1 MADENTPAFYPRV
14 GNIKSK
20 NFVPAKP
27 MPFIED
33 ERAMDLPQYGDVD
46 LSVPSKENLEL
57 SRRMAERDAQL
68 RRQREADRSP
78 LEKLAGGVQAGRFLG
93 SALTQAINS
102 APTRL
107 FKGDEAADKFMQDR
121 MYKPEQPLAYEY
133 AQDVGDF
140 LEKLETEYKIPP
152 LMPEA
157 LPLQFLTG
165 PATAQAARAAG
176 KGAVK
181 AGMALEQS
189 MEPVVKGALEQGG
202 LPREMVLAMGAN
214 TQSNVIKPKGGNF
227 LGGQTIMTPERGV
240 NMLMTP
246 TVAGETPAQRIP
258 KHEALLND
266 PTLNQDQR
274 DRVQR
279 MLDVT
284 KGEAALDQWAKSNL
298 LNYVKTDLASP
309 NDPVRQFIDKSYAD
323 IEAKYAK
330 DQERAA
336 RMAERA
342 ALEPDPRRKANL
354 TRQALTMRIDAKS
367 DYDLGMDNISHL
379 PREDLADV
387 DLAYPEL
394 LAQRRKEGFPEQGM
408 GVSDPAKRYETLADD
423 AIKVSR
429 AGDLQ
434 ITSEIEPLIVLA
446 NKERNAVTD
455 KINNA
460 YTDFLRGKGMSE
472 EDVISL
478 NKLPLPFKAE
488 NLGMAEELQAAQNNL
503 GMMFEQNRSFD
514 ANAMRDNPF
523 VAKLDP
529 ETKLY
534 SGSTFPL
541 GFDHVMDVLR
551 QDVAAGR
558 IRPEQLNKLSVEQA
572 VRRTQEYNL
581 ERAKTMRD
589 AKLIQQEGFTTYKD
603 YPDQGY
609 KWIELAVPEPLLPE
623 NYKILPDVTNYKNPG
638 NELYSI
644 FDGNGNVLSTGATE
658 AEAKK
663 LFKRKDRE
671 QQLADALKYEGD
683 TMGHCVGGY
692 CPDVI
697 SGRSKI
703 YSLRDAK
710 GEPHVTIEVV
720 PNQHLDYNTWFDK
733 QPEEIQNRIAQRRK
747 DDKNHD
753 VYEGPEYLAARE
765 ALPLKIKQIKG
776 KQNAKPK
783 DDYLPFVQD
792 FVKGG
797 NWSYIGDFKNTGL
810 IREGDQLMTPA
821 EHADY
826 LLKELGADTYNE
838 LGLGAKPPEGMKRG
852 GKVSISNNP
861 DTMMLEVNN
870 QKMKNGVPAYSGAG
884 LIKGGMKAAKP
895 PKIEVPIRFPVSR
908 GPTVPEIRAMA
919 ERMAPQVMGEF
930 VRAAPT
936 PSNPKPSTSV
946 TGKTQKQFEREKT
959 LPIEYQNIKEPV
971 TPEEFDYAQKK
982 GALLIGAQGDV
993 TPGNR
998 MLMSIDEQPLS
1009 VPVHLQAGPEWEL
1022 YNPSAWAASDQMA
1035 KTYMNRADKA
1045 AEAYN
1050 ADPYLHYHKMTPD
1063 ANFYAMHH
1071 LNSVLGH
1078 LRPEE
1083 LMMRNP
1089 KLYQQMV
1096 EEIRTRDVGY
1106 GKHPEF
1112 EGFEDPLN
1120 LQVHAQMD
1128 PNFRRHLSAIF
1139 DGPRFTERYGLNSG
1153 QDVMAATSLP
1163 ELRDLEAGASGYAIV
1178 PLDVKAPLKH
1188 FEAESQTYDTGFPK
1202 AGASGRSK
1210 YPSPYQLIYRDTL
1223 NWMKDNPS
1231 EKKSSEFGRMNMIV
1245 PKQQIDNE
1253 LIEAIGEYQ
1262 RRMKELTGKKK
1273 GGLVKKEGG
1282 YIKKPAAYINGDE
1295 FVNAAKKYGI
1305 KDSMNNL
1312 NKIVDLVNK
1321 GLSVDD
1327 AAQQVADTG
1336 MHKAAGGAIRGDDLI
1351 LEERPL

>member
-1 MADENTPAFYPRV
+1 
-14 GNIKSK
+14 
-20 NFVPAKP
+20 
-27 MPFIED
+27 MPFIDD
-33 ERAMDLPQYGDVD
+33 ERAMELPQYSEFIPKLGTVD
-46 LSVPSKENLEL
+46 LSVPSKENREL
-57 SRRMAERDAQL
+57 NRRITQRDADL
-68 RRQREADRSP
+68 MRQVQADRSP

-107 FKGDEAADKFMQDR
+107 FKGDEAADKFMQER
-121 MYKPEQPLAYEY
+121 MYKPEQPTAYEY
-133 AQDVGDF
+133 AGDVGDF

-152 LMPEA
+152 LLPEA
-157 LPLQFLTG
+157 VALQYLTG
-165 PATAQAARAAG
+165 PATSQAMKAAG
-176 KGAVK
+176 KGAEQ
-181 AGMALEQS
+181 AGRAIERG
-189 MEPVVKGALEQGG
+189 MEPVVKGALERGG
-202 LPREMVLAMGAN
+202 LPREMVMAMGAN
-214 TQSNVIKPKGGNF
+214 TQSNVIKPKGGNWI
-227 LGGQTIMTPERGV
+227 GGSVEQ
-240 NMLMTP
+240 
-246 TVAGETPAQRIP
+246 
-258 KHEALLND
+258 ALD
-266 PTLNQDQR
+266 PLI
-274 DRVQR
+274 
-279 MLDVT
+279 T
-284 KGEAALDQWAKSNL
+284 KGIISNREIPYGPEFDSAIIKRIADLKESASAPGYKGGAGRVASMLEEDLQDAVSTQNRVKNAAINKWVQSNL
-298 LNYVKTDLASP
+298 TNYVKKDMGTPD
-309 NDPVRQFIDKSYAD
+309 DPVRKL
-323 IEAKYAK
+323 
-330 DQERAA
+330 
-336 RMAERA
+336 AEQ
-342 ALEPDPRRKANL
+342 D
-354 TRQALTMRIDAKS
+354 
-367 DYDLGMDNISHL
+367 ISHL
-379 PREDLADV
+379 PQDLQNVEMTWTPQELADTRKRFGFPEEETATNPTAKMWEQMADEMIGPHIAADIGDNLRAQNPWIEKLNSDDTVYKTMRGMPQALKFDHIVDVLREDL
-387 DLAYPEL
+387 
-394 LAQRRKEGFPEQGM
+394 
-408 GVSDPAKRYETLADD
+408 T
-423 AIKVSR
+423 
-429 AGDLQ
+429 
-434 ITSEIEPLIVLA
+434 
-446 NKERNAVTD
+446 
-455 KINNA
+455 
-460 YTDFLRGKGMSE
+460 
-472 EDVISL
+472 
-478 NKLPLPFKAE
+478 
-488 NLGMAEELQAAQNNL
+488 
-503 GMMFEQNRSFD
+503 
-514 ANAMRDNPF
+514 
-523 VAKLDP
+523 
-529 ETKLY
+529 
-534 SGSTFPL
+534 
-541 GFDHVMDVLR
+541 
-551 QDVAAGR
+551 AGR
-558 IRPEQLNKLSVEQA
+558 IRPEQLNKVSMEQA
-572 VRRTQEYNL
+572 VRRTFEYDQEMARKMA
-581 ERAKTMRD
+581 EARMTSRAELPVYKEYP
-589 AKLIQQEGFTTYKD
+589 EGLKWVELNRPGDFAAESNAMGHSVR
-603 YPDQGY
+603 GY
-609 KWIELAVPEPLLPE
+609 EPPKGSDDWIE
-623 NYKILPDVTNYKNPG
+623 G
-638 NELYSI
+638 S
-644 FDGNGNVLSTGATE
+644 
-658 AEAKK
+658 
-663 LFKRKDRE
+663 
-671 QQLADALKYEGD
+671 GD
-683 TMGHCVGGY
+683 SGHGGY
-692 CPDVI
+692 GLGGWDAIKKGKAKV
-697 SGRSKI
+697 
-703 YSLRDAK
+703 YSLVDAK
-710 GEPHVTIEVV
+710 GEPHVTIEVGAYPDQLRAGNLKPYTQAALEEAKLL
-720 PNQHLDYNTWFDK
+720 PNGYTDADVRDI
-733 QPEEIQNRIAQRRK
+733 EIRMAKENMPKYI
-747 DDKNHD
+747 N
-753 VYEGPEYLAARE
+753 
-765 ALPLKIKQIKG
+765 QIKG

-783 DDYLPFVQD
+783 EEYLPFVQD
-792 FVKGG
+792 FVRGG
-797 NWSYIGDFKNTGL
+797 NWSDVRDFQNTNL
-810 IREGDQLMTPA
+810 ISADQVRKAGWDMSGVTQKYFTKQEYDDFLRAQQKRVEGD
-821 EHADY
+821 
-826 LLKELGADTYNE
+826 
-838 LGLGAKPPEGMKRG
+838 GMKRG

-861 DTMMLEVNN
+861 DTMMLELNN
-870 QKMKNGVPAYSGAG
+870 QKMKNGEPAYAG
-884 LIKGGMKAAKP
+884 GKLIIGNALKAAKP
-895 PKIEVPIRFPVSR
+895 PKLEVPIRFPVSR
-908 GPTVPEIRAMA
+908 GPSVPEIRAMA

-936 PSNPKPSTSV
+936 PSNLKPSTSV

-1083 LMMRNP
+1083 LMLRNP

-1273 GGLVKKEGG
+1273 GGVVKKEGG
-1282 YIKKPAAYINGDE
+1282 YLKKPAAYIDGNE
-1295 FVNAAKKYGI
+1295 FFLAAKKYGI

-1327 AAQQVADTG
+1327 AARQVADSG

>member
-1 MADENTPAFYPRV
+1 MKPSNKANWMSGP
-14 GNIKSK
+14 NIH
-20 NFVPAKP
+20 VP
-27 MPFIED
+27 E
-33 ERAMDLPQYGDVD
+33 GD
-46 LSVPSKENLEL
+46 
-57 SRRMAERDAQL
+57 AW
-68 RRQREADRSP
+68 
-78 LEKLAGGVQAGRFLG
+78 RF
-93 SALTQAINS
+93 
-102 APTRL
+102 
-107 FKGDEAADKFMQDR
+107 K
-121 MYKPEQPLAYEY
+121 
-133 AQDVGDF
+133 
-140 LEKLETEYKIPP
+140 
-152 LMPEA
+152 
-157 LPLQFLTG
+157 
-165 PATAQAARAAG
+165 
-176 KGAVK
+176 
-181 AGMALEQS
+181 
-189 MEPVVKGALEQGG
+189 
-202 LPREMVLAMGAN
+202 
-214 TQSNVIKPKGGNF
+214 
-227 LGGQTIMTPERGV
+227 
-240 NMLMTP
+240 TP

-258 KHEALLND
+258 YHEELLND
-266 PTLNQDQR
+266 PTLNLDQL
-274 DRVQR
+274 DRVKYQ
-279 MLDVT
+279 LELT
-284 KGEAALDQWAKSNL
+284 KGEAALDKWADNALMGYFKGQ
-298 LNYVKTDLASP
+298 LASP
-309 NDPVRQFIDKSYAD
+309 EDPVRLMIEKNYAN
-323 IEAKYAK
+323 IEAKFAK
-330 DQERAA
+330 DQERAS
-336 RMAERA
+336 RMAQRA
-342 ALEPDPRRKANL
+342 ETEPDPRRQGNM
-354 TRQALTMRIDAKS
+354 TRQANTMMAQARDDRDMA
-367 DYDLGMDNISHL
+367 MQNISHL
-379 PREDLADV
+379 PPEMLRDIELDPKSYIKEERVKAGYPAEGLGTTTPSRQWEHQAD
-387 DLAYPEL
+387 E
-394 LAQRRKEGFPEQGM
+394 
-408 GVSDPAKRYETLADD
+408 
-423 AIKVSR
+423 AIKVTR
-429 AGDLQ
+429 AGDIQGAMDLQ
-434 ITSEIEPLIVLA
+434 PRLDQALQEQLVVYQKL
-446 NKERNAVTD
+446 NKEWGDLLRSKGLQEKDIAALMTSMPRNT
-455 KINNA
+455 
-460 YTDFLRGKGMSE
+460 
-472 EDVISL
+472 
-478 NKLPLPFKAE
+478 KAE
-488 NLGMAEELQAAQNNL
+488 AVGMLDELQQADSNYLRLLDQDRSFPKFAAQ
-503 GMMFEQNRSFD
+503 
-514 ANAMRDNPF
+514 DNPF

-529 ETKLY
+529 ETKMY
-534 SGSTFPL
+534 SGYMGDL
-541 GFDHVMDVLR
+541 GFEHVMDVLR
-551 QDVAAGR
+551 QDLAAGR
-558 IRPEQLNKLSVEQA
+558 LRSDQLNKLSLEQA
-572 VRRTQEYNL
+572 VKRTQEYNL

-623 NYKILPDVTNYKNPG
+623 NYKILPDITNYKNPG

-644 FDGNGNVLSTGATE
+644 VDGNGNVLSTGATE

-692 CPDVI
+692 CPDVV
-697 SGRSKI
+697 SGKSKI
-703 YSLRDAK
+703 YSLRDSK
-710 GEPHVTIEVV
+710 GEPHVTIEVQPSKYALRWDV
-720 PNQHLDYNTWFDK
+720 VKEYMSAATEEAKKLPNGYTDRD
-733 QPEEIQNRIAQRRK
+733 ISDIAMRMAK
-747 DDKNHD
+747 EN
-753 VYEGPEYLAARE
+753 EP
-765 ALPLKIKQIKG
+765 PNIIQIKG

-783 DDYLPFVQD
+783 EQYLPFVQD
-792 FVKGG
+792 FVKTG
-797 NWSYIGDFKNTGL
+797 NWSDIGDFKNTGL
-810 IREGDQLMTPA
+810 IREGGKIMTPA
-821 EHADY
+821 EHADW

-838 LGLGAKPPEGMKRG
+838 LGLGAKPPPAAGMKRG
-852 GKVSISNNP
+852 GVVISNNP
-861 DTMMLEVNN
+861 DTMMLAVNN
-870 QKMKNGVPAYSGAG
+870 QKMKNGEPAYAG
-884 LIKGGMKAAKP
+884 GKGVVKQSLKAAKP
-895 PKIEVPIRFPVSR
+895 PKIDVPIRFPVSR
-908 GPTVPEIRAMA
+908 GPSVPEIRAMA

-1083 LMMRNP
+1083 LMLRNP

-1262 RRMKELTGKKK
+1262 RRMKELTGKK
-1273 GGLVKKEGG
+1273 EGG
-1282 YIKKPAAYINGDE
+1282 YIKKPAAYIDGNE
-1295 FVNAAKKYGI
+1295 FVLAAKKYGI

-1327 AAQQVADTG
+1327 AAQQVADSG
-1336 MHKAAGGAIRGDDLI
+1336 MHKAAGGAISGDDLI